1 MSWRAESA
9 GRVVSSQTMSGYVV
23 CLKRTGKQLVM
34 LSGKMTGSVLRFI
47 TITWASAQR
56 IWKEMECIQGSCVEG
71 MAAIQETWTWTR
83 VVVIEIGEEMDSTDP
98 KQEIQ

>member
-1 MSWRAESA
+1 MCEALGREGAQCSGESERRPMSWRAESA

-56 IWKEMECIQGSCVEG
+56 I
-71 MAAIQETWTWTR
+71 
-83 VVVIEIGEEMDSTDP
+83 
-98 KQEIQ
+98 